1 MRLLLAEDNK
11 RLQELLADAL
21 RKSAYRV
28 DVVASVAG
36 LMGSVAAI
44 DYSLIIVD
52 RGLADGDGLDAVRA
66 IRVAKTMTP
75 ILIIT
80 ARGSVDDRVLGLDSG
95 ADDYLSKPF
104 NNAEFLARVR
114 SLLRRPPNVL
124 DVVLRAGQLEFDQAT
139 GKVRIAGESV
149 ELRLSERRLLALL
162 MQQPGRIVAKTAI
175 EGALS
180 GFGRE
185 LTSNAVEVL
194 VSRLRKVIEGARTGL
209 TIETVR
215 GVGYLLHDAAHHG

>member
-1 MRLLLAEDNK
+1 MRLLLAEDSK

-36 LMGSVAAI
+36 LMSSVAAV

-52 RGLADGDGLDAVRA
+52 RGLTDGDGLDAVRA
-66 IRVAKTMTP
+66 IRAAKAMTP

-80 ARGSVDDRVLGLDSG
+80 ARGNVDDRVLGLDSG

-124 DVVLRAGQLEFDQAT
+124 EVVLRVGQLEFDQAS

-162 MQQPGRIVAKTAI
+162 MRQAGSIVAKTTI
-175 EGALS
+175 EDALS

-194 VSRLRKVIEGARTGL
+194 VSRLRKFIDGPQTGL
-209 TIETVR
+209 VIETVR
-215 GVGYLLHDAAHHG
+215 GVGYLLRDVAHND